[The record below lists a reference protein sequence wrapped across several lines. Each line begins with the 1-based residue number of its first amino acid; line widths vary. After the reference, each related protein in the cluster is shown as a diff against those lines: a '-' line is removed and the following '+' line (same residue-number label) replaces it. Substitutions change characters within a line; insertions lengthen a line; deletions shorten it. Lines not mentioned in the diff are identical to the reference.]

1 MEKGLPT
8 QSFVAV
14 KEVRSGVIH
23 LKSGG
28 LRQLLIVSGV
38 NFDLKADE
46 EQALILNTFQNFLN
60 TIDFTVQCFIHS
72 RKVNVD
78 TYLNRMRARQ
88 LEEPNELLKIQIAEY
103 IDFIAAFVDQNAI
116 ISKTFFVVV
125 PYDPPVTSG
134 SATQGV
140 FGLFRKREAVTVAAD
155 EAATL
160 QEHLKQLQQRVTQ
173 VVEGLLQVGLRA
185 VQLRDDETI
194 ELFYNLYNPELVE
207 KKGLDIA
214 KPSKQEKGQE
224 KKEK

>member
-14 KEVRSGVIH
+14 KEVRNGIVH
-23 LKSGG
+23 LKDGG

-38 NFDLKADE
+38 NFDLKAEE

-60 TIDFTVQCFIHS
+60 TLDFTMQCFIHS

-78 TYLNRMRARQ
+78 TYLDRMRSRQ

-134 SATQGV
+134 AATKGV
-140 FGLFRKREAVTVAAD
+140 LGFFKKREAATVIAD

-160 QEHLKQLQQRVTQ
+160 QEHLKQLEQRVTQ
-173 VVEGLLQVGLRA
+173 ATEGLLQIGLRA
-185 VQLRDDETI
+185 VRLRDDETI

-214 KPSKQEKGQE
+214 KPDKAGKS
-224 KKEK
+224 